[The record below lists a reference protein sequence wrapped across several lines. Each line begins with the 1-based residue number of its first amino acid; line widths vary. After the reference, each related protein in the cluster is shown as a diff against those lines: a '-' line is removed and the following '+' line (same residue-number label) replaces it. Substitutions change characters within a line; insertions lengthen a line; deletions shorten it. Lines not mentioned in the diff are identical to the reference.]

1 MVEEGSIA
9 KQTLNTLKKRLKENE
24 NIIQIQ
30 GEGGYLAKV
39 ECTFNPPASDEE
51 IKNFERQTGLIL
63 PNDYKEFLKISNGC
77 RLFDDIE
84 SGGEIELYSLDQII
98 DLNEHY
104 DEFEGCFAIAYIYQ
118 DNIVINSKHYS
129 DAKKNYLFWKGHID
143 QFEEAIPLEMNFELW
158 LDRFIISSGA
168 KFWSWSIYTAENY
181 YELS

>member
-1 MVEEGSIA
+1 MVEEGSIV

-39 ECTFNPPASDEE
+39 ECTFNPPATDEE

-104 DEFEGCFAIAYIYQ
+104 DEFEGCFDIAYIYQ

-129 DAKKNYLFWKGHID
+129 ELKKNYLFWKGHID

-181 YELS
+181 YKLS